1 MYTCPHCSMPTI
13 SAWRKAGA
21 TAARP
26 ARCASCGGLSYVAGW
41 VHTLDLLLLEVVFW
55 GAILVAVVLRSW
67 YALLLLPIAVLAV
80 IVAFNYSPHLRI
92 TDASS
97 VAVARTRAR
106 WEQTAIIAIVSAA
119 YFFFGNR

>member
-1 MYTCPHCSMPTI
+1 MYTCPHCSMQTI

-26 ARCASCGGLSYVAGW
+26 ARCVSCGGLSYVAGW
-41 VHTLDLLLLEVVFW
+41 AHTLDLLLLEVVFW

-67 YALLLLPIAVLAV
+67 YALLLLPIGVLAV
-80 IVAFNYSPHLRI
+80 IVAFNYSPRLRI
-92 TDASS
+92 TDTSS

-106 WEQTAIIAIVSAA
+106 WEQAAIIAIVAAA